1 MKDFK
6 TIQRELT
13 QPFAP
18 ADLEWRL
25 QVTNKEQMRGMA
37 VPYVTSRAI
46 QDRLDNVVGSE
57 NWCNK
62 FMVWQES
69 GNKRA
74 QLCGLSIYL
83 EERKEWVT
91 KWDGAEDTDIEPVK
105 GGLSDAMK
113 RAAVQWGIGRI
124 LYWLS
129 PVWVNVEPRGNGKSV
144 AIQKDEYGR
153 LCNAYMTALRDM
165 GLTPAKPGALQSQL
179 TPNNNAAAP
188 PSDSRNVAGSVA
200 LPVKDVSPSQNT
212 RPAGE
217 HVPPAQNAPKVD
229 YLVIAVKEQPGMNR
243 VTTKLRLRKLSD
255 GSNID
260 AFFNGVD
267 PNLVAGARLCNVA
280 LKSRQQNGVPYL
292 TLESYVIVPQERIAA

>member
-124 LYWLS
+124 LYWLA
-129 PVWVNVEPRGNGKSV
+129 PVWVNIAPRGASFV
-144 AIQKDEYGR
+144 IQQNEYNR
-153 LCNAYMTALRDM
+153 LTDAYLTALRNM
-165 GLTPAKPGALQSQL
+165 GLTPAQPGALQSQL
-179 TPNNNAAAP
+179 TPNDNAAAP
-188 PSDSRNVAGSVA
+188 VSQSATRAAPPSAQDAQS
-200 LPVKDVSPSQNT
+200 SQNT
-212 RPAGE
+212 RPAAGE
-217 HVPPAQNAPKVD
+217 NVPPAQNAPKVD
-229 YLVIAVKEQPGMNR
+229 YLVVAAQERPGMTR
-243 VTTKLRLRKLSD
+243 TTTKLTLRKLSD

-260 AFFNGVD
+260 AFLNGVD

-292 TLESYVIVPQERIAA
+292 TLESYAIVPQERIAA

>member
-69 GNKRA
+69 GDAHA
-74 QLCGLSIYL
+74 QLCGLSLYL
-83 EERKEWVT
+83 EERGEWVT
-91 KWDGAEDTDIEPVK
+91 KWDGAENTDIESVK

-129 PVWVNVEPRGNGKSV
+129 PVWVNIAPRGASFV
-144 AIQKDEYGR
+144 IQQNEYNR
-153 LCNAYMTALRDM
+153 LTDAYLTALRNM
-165 GLTPAKPGALQSQL
+165 GLTPAQPGALQSQL
-179 TPNNNAAAP
+179 TPNDNAAAP
-188 PSDSRNVAGSVA
+188 VSQSATRAAPPSAQDAQ
-200 LPVKDVSPSQNT
+200 PSQNT
-212 RPAGE
+212 PPAAGQN
-217 HVPPAQNAPKVD
+217 VPPAQNAPKVA
-229 YLVIAVKEQPGMNR
+229 YLVVAVKEQPGMNR
-243 VTTKLRLRKLSD
+243 VTTKLRLRKLID

-292 TLESYVIVPQERIAA
+292 TLESYAIVPQERAAA

>member
-6 TIQRELT
+6 TIQRELA
-13 QPFAP
+13 QPFSP
-18 ADLEWRL
+18 EDLDWRV
-25 QVTNKEQMRGMA
+25 QVTNKDKTKGMA
-37 VPYVTSRAI
+37 VPFVTSRAI
-46 QDRLDNVVGSE
+46 QDRLDNVVGAE
-57 NWCNK
+57 NWRNE
-62 FMVWQES
+62 FRVWQES
-69 GNKRA
+69 GDARA

-91 KWDGAEDTDIEPVK
+91 KWDGAENTDIESVK

-179 TPNNNAAAP
+179 TPNDNTAAP
-188 PSDSRNVAGSVA
+188 PSDSRNVAGNVA
-200 LPVKDVSPSQNT
+200 PPVKDVSPSQNT

-229 YLVIAVKEQPGMNR
+229 YLVVAVKEQPGMC
-243 VTTKLRLRKLSD
+243 KW
-255 GSNID
+255 
-260 AFFNGVD
+260 
-267 PNLVAGARLCNVA
+267 
-280 LKSRQQNGVPYL
+280 
-292 TLESYVIVPQERIAA
+292 

>member
-124 LYWLS
+124 LYWLA
-129 PVWVNVEPRGNGKSV
+129 PVWVNIAPRGASFV
-144 AIQKDEYGR
+144 IQQNEYNR
-153 LCNAYMTALRDM
+153 LTDAYLTALRNM
-165 GLTPAKPGALQSQL
+165 GLTPAQPGALQSQL
-179 TPNNNAAAP
+179 TPNDNAAAP
-188 PSDSRNVAGSVA
+188 VSQSATRAAPPSAQDAQS
-200 LPVKDVSPSQNT
+200 SQNT
-212 RPAGE
+212 RPAAGE
-217 HVPPAQNAPKVD
+217 NVPPAQNAPKVD
-229 YLVIAVKEQPGMNR
+229 YLVVAAQERSGMTR
-243 VTTKLRLRKLSD
+243 TTTKLTLRKLSD

-260 AFFNGVD
+260 AFLNGVD

>member
-6 TIQRELT
+6 TIQRELA
-13 QPFAP
+13 QPFSP
-18 ADLEWRL
+18 EDLDWRV
-25 QVTNKEQMRGMA
+25 QVTNKDKTKGMA
-37 VPYVTSRAI
+37 VPFVTSRAI
-46 QDRLDNVVGSE
+46 QDRLDNVVGAE
-57 NWCNK
+57 NWRNE
-62 FMVWQES
+62 FRVWQES
-69 GNKRA
+69 GDARA

-91 KWDGAEDTDIEPVK
+91 KWDGAENTDIESVK

-188 PSDSRNVAGSVA
+188 VSQSAVRAAPPSAQDAQ
-200 LPVKDVSPSQNT
+200 PSQNT
-212 RPAGE
+212 PPAAGQN
-217 HVPPAQNAPKVD
+217 VPPAQNAPKVD

-243 VTTKLRLRKLSD
+243 VTTKLRLRKLID

-267 PNLVAGARLCNVA
+267 QNLVAGARLCNVA

-292 TLESYVIVPQERIAA
+292 TLESYAIVPQERVAA

>member
-124 LYWLS
+124 LYWLA
-129 PVWVNVEPRGNGKSV
+129 PVWVNIAPRGASFV
-144 AIQKDEYGR
+144 IQQNEYNR
-153 LCNAYMTALRDM
+153 LTDAYLTALRNM
-165 GLTPAKPGALQSQL
+165 GLTPAQPGALQSQL
-179 TPNNNAAAP
+179 TPNDNAAAP
-188 PSDSRNVAGSVA
+188 VSQSATRAAPPSAQDAQS
-200 LPVKDVSPSQNT
+200 SQNT
-212 RPAGE
+212 RPAAGE
-217 HVPPAQNAPKVD
+217 NVPPAQNAPKVD
-229 YLVIAVKEQPGMNR
+229 YLVVAAQERSGMTR
-243 VTTKLRLRKLSD
+243 TTTKLTLRKLSD

-260 AFFNGVD
+260 AFLNGVD

-292 TLESYVIVPQERIAA
+292 TLENYAIVPQERAAA